1 MKNSDN
7 LLKMQILTLLHVE
20 RIDHRQSGKV
30 ENLAKIM
37 DRLKAYNSEFDD
49 TQELENIIKTLNN
62 ELNDEIV
69 QGLEQ
74 TPNERFKKEKSTL
87 TKVNL
92 ELLEPYYI
100 PAKEYKVSNES
111 MITYK
116 GKKYSVPT
124 YLIGKKV
131 TIKESDFEIYIYY
144 TTNFVC
150 SYNINESLR
159 FNYKDSHYKEIL
171 TQDAFKD
178 KTDEEL
184 EAQIKKNLEFMDNIN
199 IEKDDKNE

>member
-1 MKNSDN
+1 M
-7 LLKMQILTLLHVE
+7 LHVE
-20 RIDHRQSGKV
+20 LIDHKQNGKV

-37 DRLKAYNSEFDD
+37 DRLKAYNNEFNYIY
-49 TQELENIIKTLNN
+49 QLENIIKALND
-62 ELNDEIV
+62 ELNEEIV
-69 QGLEQ
+69 QGLGQ

-87 TKVNL
+87 TNVNL
-92 ELLEPYYI
+92 ELLKPYYI
-100 PAKEYKVSNES
+100 PDKEYKVSNES

-144 TTNFVC
+144 TTNLIC

-178 KTDEEL
+178 ITDEEL